1 MVARGSDVQ
10 KRMLELPGLE
20 IVDRLDTRARSNPRS
35 MVGPL
40 VFISCLVLFSLRCE
54 CVSVHAPR
62 QAGEAFY
69 RPNQTIRVHK
79 LQMLVRGKH

>member
-20 IVDRLDTRARSNPRS
+20 IVDRLDTSARCNPRR

-40 VFISCLVLFSLRCE
+40 VFISRLVLLSLRCE
-54 CVSVHAPR
+54 RVSVHAPR

-69 RPNQTIRVHK
+69 RPDQAIRVHK
-79 LQMLVRGKH
+79 PQMLVRGKH